1 MINRKLTTKNKTR
14 EKDDSPEVTK
24 FNLTFGGEIQAGKDP
39 QRVKPRFAKLFD
51 ISDPQR
57 LEHFFSGD
65 TIVLRRNLDRKV
77 AGEYFSKLNKL
88 GVVVKLVNVEKEAT
102 ADIAPTAAL
111 DKSLPTKTPP
121 LAAKVDKGEKRKSA
135 QQKKQ
140 KQAARTAANAE
151 KQRKSQQVEDHLEE
165 QARQLEAKRLEASR
179 ESMEKQAIERVA
191 AALTKEQALKPG
203 KHSVR
208 SRLKLPTRKSS
219 EKKPKAPS
227 QAGAPNFYLLH
238 PFRNTTAIKERATL
252 AKQRRHKSFNIAVV
266 AVALLLIFGGVYL
279 SLPVGNSETGAVAG
293 AVSDNSQLL
302 LLTTRHVIRHDRSG
316 LGKDA
321 ITFEALGVSELSTP
335 LLLTPQ
341 GKLVVSGRLLATTDQ
356 SLTSNTQLLRCDLD
370 LKRCNTFS
378 NALKDK
384 HVTAIA
390 LHSLTGELFALT
402 RNGSQLLKLDSN
414 GQLLKQKEL
423 KLPDN
428 PALHL
433 DSGLLLISSSSGP
446 AISIYRYED
455 KAFAQQL
462 DEILLLPPPAVAQGQ
477 TQVWD
482 FARSADTWWVVL
494 QNPETKNAGLYR
506 FDSQWKYLSQ
516 ITLQDH
522 SGPQQILPWGEKLLI
537 INPKNTAI
545 TRYNRAGKAEA
556 PLSSDLLDQL
566 SKEQQVRQHW
576 RRLGWMGGL
585 VLGVGTMLFGLG
597 SSYLNQ
603 LRTLVYRRQTERG
616 AEPIDDSI
624 TEVKWIDSAPSK
636 ANQQKLSIVAC
647 TLIGLSIVMITVGL
661 GANTLQLTAAL
672 IAVSGPL
679 SGLIILTR
687 SNNDYVGILGEQ
699 LVLVN
704 HAHMYQIA
712 GGSRLHYRGPFL
724 LIDDVVVFTGSALLP
739 ALNRAQLQR
748 HLGTAVRAAVKVD
761 YKTVVVKLLQ
771 SHHPLAQGAKVAIIC
786 TGIALAIFALGTV

>member
-1 MINRKLTTKNKTR
+1 MKNRKLTTKNKTR

-24 FNLTFGGEIQAGKDP
+24 FNLTFWGEIQAGKDP
-39 QRVKPRFAKLFD
+39 HRVKPRFAKLFD
-51 ISDPQR
+51 INDPMR

-65 TIVLRRNLDRKV
+65 TIILRRNLDRKV

-88 GVVVKLVNVEKEAT
+88 GVVAKLVKVESDTTVEF
-102 ADIAPTAAL
+102 APTATPS
-111 DKSLPTKTPP
+111 DSLPTNTPP
-121 LAAKVDKGEKRKSA
+121 LAAKVNKDEKKNSA

-140 KQAARTAANAE
+140 KQATKKAADAE
-151 KQRKSQQVEDHLEE
+151 KQRKSQQLE
-165 QARQLEAKRLEASR
+165 QQHRKLEADRLDASR
-179 ESMEKQAIERVA
+179 ESREEQAIVRVA
-191 AALTKEQALKPG
+191 AALTKEQALKPA
-203 KHSVR
+203 KRSVR
-208 SRLKLPTRKSS
+208 SRLELPTRNSTKKKS
-219 EKKPKAPS
+219 KAPS
-227 QAGAPNFYLLH
+227 QAGAPNFYQLH
-238 PFRNTTAIKERATL
+238 PFRNTGAIKERAAL

-266 AVALLLIFGGVYL
+266 AVALLMIFGGVYL
-279 SLPVGNSETGAVAG
+279 SLPAGTSGTGAVAG

-302 LLTTRHVIRHDRSG
+302 LITTHHIIRHDRSG

-321 ITFEALGVSELSTP
+321 IAFETLGVSELSPP
-335 LLLTPQ
+335 LLLAPQ
-341 GKLVVSGRLLATTDQ
+341 GELIVAGRLLAATDQ
-356 SLTSNTQLLRCDLD
+356 SSKSNTQLLRCDLD
-370 LKRCNTFS
+370 AKSCSIFS
-378 NALKDK
+378 STLKDQ

-402 RNGSQLLKLDSN
+402 RNSSQLLKLDSK

-423 KLPDN
+423 KLPEN

-433 DSGLLLISSSSGP
+433 DSGLLLISSPNGP

-494 QNPETKNAGLYR
+494 QNPETKSAGLYR
-506 FDSQWKYLSQ
+506 FDSQWNYLNQ
-516 ITLQDH
+516 VTLQSH
-522 SGPQQILPWGEKLLI
+522 HGPQQVLPWGEKLLI
-537 INPKNTAI
+537 IDPKNTAI
-545 TRYNRAGKAEA
+545 TRFNRAGKAEV
-556 PLSSDLLDQL
+556 PLSSNLLDQL
-566 SKEQQVRQHW
+566 SKRQQIRQHW
-576 RRLGWMGGL
+576 QRLGWMSGL
-585 VLGVGTMLFGLG
+585 VLGVGAMLFGLG

-603 LRTLVYRRQTERG
+603 LRTLVYRRQNERG

-624 TEVKWIDSAPSK
+624 TEVKWIDSAPGK

-647 TLIGLSIVMITVGL
+647 ILIGLSTVMISVGL
-661 GANTLQLTAAL
+661 GASTLQLTAVL
-672 IAVSGPL
+672 IAVAGPL

-687 SNNDYVGILGEQ
+687 CNSDHVGVLGEQ
-699 LVLVN
+699 LMLVS
-704 HAHMYQIA
+704 HSHMYHVA

-739 ALNRAQLQR
+739 VLNRAQLQR

-771 SHHPLAQGAKVAIIC
+771 SHHPLAQGAKVAATC
-786 TGIALAIFALGTV
+786 TAIALAIFALGTA